1 MLHLSNHHVFK
12 VLFQHHG
19 QHNLISEEDDPRQ
32 TVCSN
37 HQQNKTW
44 RLIRPIV
51 SVFGN
56 LRVLLKVSPPVII
69 YTYQF
74 YINSPELFY
83 IEQNGKMKS
92 IYAYPNYATTLSES
106 NLNKY
111 RMFLDQ
117 DRILHHRIPLLAPQS
132 GITKAV

>member
-1 MLHLSNHHVFK
+1 MLERKSDKDIYTKYLKATYGHLTF
-12 VLFQHHG
+12 
-19 QHNLISEEDDPRQ
+19 
-32 TVCSN
+32 
-37 HQQNKTW
+37 
-44 RLIRPIV
+44 
-51 SVFGN
+51 SVFGKV
-56 LRVLLKVSPPVII
+56 RVLLKVSPPVII
-69 YTYQF
+69 YTEKF
-74 YINSPELFY
+74 SFNSRELFY